1 MPDKAVATRGGI
13 QATQRWWIIVAPD
26 SKESAPPK
34 RRLPLGGSS
43 AALAG
48 KGEEKGITSGTEQ
61 GRKEAKQEVRG
72 ERLLR
77 VRTIITIMMSR
88 CEEWDSRVR
97 ACVADQIDW
106 MTRYLT

>member
-1 MPDKAVATRGGI
+1 VPDKAVATLGEDYKL
-13 QATQRWWIIVAPD
+13 QRWWIIVAPD

-77 VRTIITIMMSR
+77 VRTIMTIMMSR

-106 MTRYLT
+106 MTR

>member
-1 MPDKAVATRGGI
+1 MSSAGQGCRHTRGGL

-77 VRTIITIMMSR
+77 VRANNKNENHVS
-88 CEEWDSRVR
+88 V
-97 ACVADQIDW
+97 
-106 MTRYLT
+106 

>member
-1 MPDKAVATRGGI
+1 MPDKAVATLGEDCRL
-13 QATQRWWIIVAPD
+13 QRRWIIVAPD
-26 SKESAPPK
+26 SQERAAPK
-34 RRLPLGGSS
+34 RRLSLGGSS

-77 VRTIITIMMSR
+77 VRANNKNENHVS
-88 CEEWDSRVR
+88 V
-97 ACVADQIDW
+97 
-106 MTRYLT
+106 

>member
-1 MPDKAVATRGGI
+1 MPDKAVATLGEDYKL
-13 QATQRWWIIVAPD
+13 QRWWIIVAPD

-77 VRTIITIMMSR
+77 VRANNKNENHVS
-88 CEEWDSRVR
+88 V
-97 ACVADQIDW
+97 
-106 MTRYLT
+106 

>member
-77 VRTIITIMMSR
+77 VRTIMTMMSR
-88 CEEWDSRVR
+88 CEEWDNRVR
-97 ACVADQIDW
+97 ACACVCVADQIDW
-106 MTRYLT
+106 MTR